1 MIAKMDQTLQAIL
14 DDAQS
19 CVDKAQICLEE
30 VGDAMEESKK
40 VTEGKELKVWLQPLA
55 LFSLAP
61 HLLLCLS
68 CMSACLASVHN
79 WSSWQ
84 IKELEQLLATEQQ
97 SFHDKDTAATQQIEK
112 LKETWEGAE
121 QKLPDLLKQEF
132 ERGKN
137 EGESEENKK
146 QTAILHTNT
155 EHASK
160 HLQSVLDDQNNKLKV
175 SRSLD

>member
-1 MIAKMDQTLQAIL
+1 L
-14 DDAQS
+14 
-19 CVDKAQICLEE
+19 
-30 VGDAMEESKK
+30 
-40 VTEGKELKVWLQPLA
+40 PLT
-55 LFSLAP
+55 
-61 HLLLCLS
+61 LLLSLS
-68 CMSACLASVHN
+68 CTAARLASVRN

-121 QKLPDLLKQEF
+121 QKLPDLLKKEF
-132 ERGKN
+132 ERGKI
-137 EGESEENKK
+137 EGESEEKKK

-175 SRSLD
+175 SCLLDQLLFPPPSPLSCEHDPTFLLLLLPHHLYTTTF